1 MSGWGKGGVTIRAET
16 LTSKCARL
24 HPHLVSDPCVCSL
37 LSEDVLTT
45 QGSLYPHL
53 SSGFRPGPAALPLK
67 DRRRSGSRVTGQRWE
82 LLLTSPFL
90 PEQSP
95 QPRAGL
101 GKETH
106 TDWSPE
112 TPGPRFAGLQ
122 FISKALSCPE
132 VPGFS
137 SAPAMSWVLREED
150 AGRPLQAC
158 PGTDPR
164 GAKGSPE
171 RGASLLAQM
180 RAPRT
185 GQPPPLLG
193 AQPCC

>member
-1 MSGWGKGGVTIRAET
+1 M
-16 LTSKCARL
+16 
-24 HPHLVSDPCVCSL
+24 VSDPCVCSL

-67 DRRRSGSRVTGQRWE
+67 GGRRSGSRVTGQRWE
-82 LLLTSPFL
+82 LLLTARSCQSEALSPEL
-90 PEQSP
+90 
-95 QPRAGL
+95 AL
-101 GKETH
+101 DKETH

-112 TPGPRFAGLQ
+112 TPGPGFAGLQ

-137 SAPAMSWVLREED
+137 SAPAMSWVLREEG

-185 GQPPPLLG
+185 GQPPPLPG